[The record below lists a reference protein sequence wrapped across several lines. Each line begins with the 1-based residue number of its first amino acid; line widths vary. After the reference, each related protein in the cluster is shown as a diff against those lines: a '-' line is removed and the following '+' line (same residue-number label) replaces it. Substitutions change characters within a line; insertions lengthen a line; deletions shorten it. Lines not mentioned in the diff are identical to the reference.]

1 MDFNSFI
8 TLLTSPIERP
18 VCVSGGA
25 VGSDTLFGTLANKH
39 AHTVVH
45 AVFDKHKHSSQIHAD
60 SVCIPPDKLTL
71 VDQLID
77 QAAAKL
83 DKKTIWRV
91 SSYVISLI
99 RRNAYQVMYTDSV
112 YAIGEL
118 DDTGTMVQ
126 GGTGWAVEMYKIIC
140 TKKGVAPKIFV
151 LDKNTLQWYSYMYG
165 SFYPVS
171 ESEIPTPTGVYTGI
185 GSRKVPKPAAMKMY
199 NFYKERMQ

>member
-1 MDFNSFI
+1 MDFDSFI
-8 TLLTSPIERP
+8 TLLTNPIERP

-25 VGSDTLFGTLANKH
+25 IGSDTLFGTLAKKH
-39 AHTVVH
+39 SHTVVH
-45 AVFDKHKHSSQIHAD
+45 AVFDKHNHTSQVHSD
-60 SVCIPPDKLTL
+60 SVCIPQDKLTL
-71 VDQLID
+71 VDQLVD
-77 QAAAKL
+77 QAATKL
-83 DKKTIWRV
+83 CKRTIWRA

-126 GGTGWAVEMYKIIC
+126 GGTGWAVEMYKILC
-140 TKKGVAPKIFV
+140 AKKGVTPKIFV
-151 LDKNTLQWYSYMYG
+151 LDKKTLQWYSYLYG
-165 SFYPVS
+165 SFYPVD

-185 GSRKVPKPAAMKMY
+185 GSRKVPKPAAMKLF

>member
-1 MDFNSFI
+1 MDFDTFI
-8 TLLTSPIERP
+8 HQVTHPTERP

-25 VGSDTLFGTLANKH
+25 VGADTLFGTLANKH
-39 AHTVVH
+39 SHIVAH
-45 AVFDKHKHSSQIHAD
+45 AVFQRHKHTPEIHRD
-60 SVCIPPDKLTL
+60 SVCIPQDKLTL
-71 VDQLID
+71 VNELVN
-77 QAAAKL
+77 QAAIKL
-83 DKKTIWRV
+83 GKRSIWGA
-91 SSYVISLI
+91 SSYVINLI
-99 RRNAYQVMYTDSV
+99 QRNAYQIMYTTAI

-140 TKKGVAPKIFV
+140 TKKGVSPNIFV
-151 LDKNTLQWYSYMYG
+151 LDKNTLQWYSYRYG

-171 ESEIPTPTGVYTGI
+171 ESEIPTPSGVYTGI